1 MLPML
6 AEAGDH
12 RADGARPFVHD
23 RTPPMRRAPPLADK
37 TAMMRLRSG
46 EGEHGFTLVEIL
58 VVILV
63 IGILAA
69 MALPSFLGQETKAQ
83 DSEAKANA
91 RELLTHVEACA
102 VETSAY
108 DECDAATELGPMNL
122 AWGGGSGQVQVS
134 ASSPTGY
141 TIVARSRSGTDF
153 RIMRTSIAA
162 PPIRTCSNAQ
172 FGGCRSGGDW

>member
-1 MLPML
+1 ML
-6 AEAGDH
+6 AEAARH
-12 RADGARPFVHD
+12 RAAAVGHLSSESLRWSAPSGLPPTHRSMVRP
-23 RTPPMRRAPPLADK
+23 
-37 TAMMRLRSG
+37 RSG
-46 EGEHGFTLVEIL
+46 DGEHGFTLVELL

-69 MALPSFLGQETKAQ
+69 IALPSFLGQENKAQ

-108 DECDAATELGPMNL
+108 DQCDAVTELGPMNL
-122 AWGGGSGQVQVS
+122 SWGSTAGQVLVTS
-134 ASSPTGY
+134 ASPTGY

-153 RIMRTSIAA
+153 RIIRTSIAA
-162 PPIRTCSNAQ
+162 PPIRTCSQAAY
-172 FGGCRSGGDW
+172 GGCHSGGDW